1 VGEHAT
7 GGVEAQVLSVVARP
21 RGGAAGQ
28 DGMPFL
34 EIRGLSRHF
43 PGVEALSAVDLD
55 GELGEVHALVGAN
68 GAGKSTLINILAG
81 VLPAN
86 RGEIRLGGAP
96 FRPESPRAAQAQG
109 VSTVY
114 QELSL
119 IPQRSVAENIFLG
132 REPTNRLGVVDRKRL
147 HGGTRELL
155 QRYHL
160 PLEAESPVETLSVA
174 QQQLVEIARA
184 LSLDARV
191 LILDEPTAVLSLHEQ
206 QNLFAIVAKLRA
218 AGLLILYVSHR
229 LDEIFTIADRVSV
242 LRDGRK
248 IATLNA
254 NKTSQAE
261 LVGLMIGHEVRDRLP
276 LPEVADDR
284 PLLEVTYRSER
295 GRSTFALR
303 RGEILGLAGFVG
315 AGRSHLARALA
326 GLGEAGEVDLAVM
339 GEPQR
344 FRVPAD
350 AIAEGLLYVTEDRKR
365 EGLFANLSVLANT
378 TAAALPM
385 FSRAGL
391 LRAQAERERAGAT
404 LQSLRLVAQSLD
416 VPVSELSGGN
426 QQKIVLGRALMR
438 TPKVLICDEPTRG
451 VDVGAKDEIYGI
463 LTRLAAAGVGI
474 LVISSEVKELIMLT
488 HRIMVMRDRMIVG
501 TFETPA
507 TSEDEI
513 LLAATGTARADV
525 MVHA

>member
-1 VGEHAT
+1 V
-7 GGVEAQVLSVVARP
+7 
-21 RGGAAGQ
+21 
-28 DGMPFL
+28 PFL
-34 EIRGLSRHF
+34 EIRGLSRRF

-55 GELGEVHALVGAN
+55 AGLAEVHALVGAN

-81 VLPAN
+81 VLPAS

-132 REPTNRLGVVDRKRL
+132 REPANRLGVVDRKRL

-155 QRYHL
+155 ERYHL
-160 PLEAESPVETLSVA
+160 PLEAEAQVEDLSVA

-184 LSLDARV
+184 LSLDARI

-206 QNLFAIVAKLRA
+206 DNLFAIIAKLRT

-229 LDEIFTIADRVSV
+229 LDEIFTVADRVTV

-248 IATLNA
+248 VATLD
-254 NKTSQAE
+254 TSETSRAE
-261 LVGLMIGHEVRDRLP
+261 LVRLMIGHEVRDRLP
-276 LPEVADDR
+276 LPEIADDR

-295 GRSTFALR
+295 GQSTFALR
-303 RGEILGLAGFVG
+303 RGEILGIAGFVG
-315 AGRSHLARALA
+315 AGRSHLARALV
-326 GLGEAGEVDLAVM
+326 GVGEEGEVDLAIL
-339 GEPQR
+339 GQR
-344 FRVPAD
+344 RRLRSPAE
-350 AIAEGLLYVTEDRKR
+350 AIDEGLLYVTEDRKR

-378 TAAALPM
+378 TAAALPL

-391 LRAQAERERAGAT
+391 LRAQAERERAGAM
-404 LQSLRLVAQSLD
+404 LQSLRLIAQSLD

-426 QQKIVLGRALMR
+426 QQKVVLGRVLMR
-438 TPKVLICDEPTRG
+438 TPKILVCDEPTRG

-463 LTRLAAAGVGI
+463 LTGLAAAGVGI
-474 LVISSEVKELIMLT
+474 IVISSEVKELLMLT
-488 HRIMVMRDRMIVG
+488 HRILVMRDRVIVA
-501 TFETPA
+501 TLETPA
-507 TSEDEI
+507 TSEDEV
-513 LLAATGTARADV
+513 LLAATGAAQADSRRSGTLPRRPGGSGPLPERSV
-525 MVHA
+525 SRSATT

>member
-1 VGEHAT
+1 M
-7 GGVEAQVLSVVARP
+7 AR
-21 RGGAAGQ
+21 RNSTA
-28 DGMPFL
+28 
-34 EIRGLSRHF
+34 F
-43 PGVEALSAVDLD
+43 PGVAALSAVDLD
-55 GELGEVHALVGAN
+55 AGLGEVHALVGAN

-81 VLPAN
+81 VLPAS

-109 VSTVY
+109 ISTVY

-132 REPTNRLGVVDRKRL
+132 REPTNRLGVVDQKRL
-147 HGGTRELL
+147 HSGTRELL

-160 PLEAESPVETLSVA
+160 PLEAEAPVESLSVA

-229 LDEIFTIADRVSV
+229 LDEIFTVADRVSV

-254 NKTSQAE
+254 SETSRAQ
-261 LVGLMIGHEVRDRLP
+261 LVRLMIGHEVRDRLP
-276 LPEVADDR
+276 LPEVVDDR

-295 GRSTFALR
+295 GHSTFALR
-303 RGEILGLAGFVG
+303 HGEILGLAGFVG
-315 AGRSHLARALA
+315 AGRSHLARALV
-326 GLGEAGEVDLAVM
+326 GLGDAGEVDIAIM
-339 GEPQR
+339 GQPQH
-344 FRVPAD
+344 FRAPAD
-350 AIAEGLLYVTEDRKR
+350 AIEEGLLYVTEDRKR

-385 FSRAGL
+385 FSHAGL
-391 LRAQAERERAGAT
+391 LRAQAEREHAGAT
-404 LQSLRLVAQSLD
+404 LQSLRLIAQSLD
-416 VPVSELSGGN
+416 IPVSELSGGN
-426 QQKIVLGRALMR
+426 QQKVVLGRALMR
-438 TPKVLICDEPTRG
+438 TPKVLVCDEPTRG

-463 LTRLAAAGVGI
+463 LTRLAADGVGI
-474 LVISSEVKELIMLT
+474 IIISSEVKELIMLT
-488 HRIMVMRDRMIVG
+488 HRIMVMRDRVIVA

-513 LLAATGTARADV
+513 LLAATGTARADA